1 MKSFK
6 ITQAIT
12 DRKDASLGI
21 YFKDVSKLS
30 MISPEKEI
38 ELTKRIK
45 LGDRAAASELVTA
58 NLRFVISV
66 AKKYQNKGL
75 DLVDLIQEGNIGM
88 LKAAYKFD
96 ETKGYRFISYAV
108 WWIRQAITRAIA
120 DQARTIRI
128 PVHMVETIHKYTK
141 RSREMLQELG
151 REVTPEEMAKE
162 LNMSPDKIRE
172 IIKVAQDP
180 ISLETPVGEEEDSH
194 IGDFIEDRD
203 SPAPADAASYALLR
217 EQLSEVLHTLTP
229 REEHVLKLRV
239 GLEDG
244 RARTLEEVGQKFNI
258 TRERI
263 RQIEAK
269 ALRKLRHPS
278 RSKKLKDYLD

>member
-6 ITQAIT
+6 ITQSIT

-45 LGDRAAASELVTA
+45 LGNREAASELVTA

-96 ETKGYRFISYAV
+96 ETKGYRFISY
-108 WWIRQAITRAIA
+108 
-120 DQARTIRI
+120 
-128 PVHMVETIHKYTK
+128 
-141 RSREMLQELG
+141 
-151 REVTPEEMAKE
+151 
-162 LNMSPDKIRE
+162 
-172 IIKVAQDP
+172 
-180 ISLETPVGEEEDSH
+180 
-194 IGDFIEDRD
+194 
-203 SPAPADAASYALLR
+203 
-217 EQLSEVLHTLTP
+217 
-229 REEHVLKLRV
+229 
-239 GLEDG
+239 
-244 RARTLEEVGQKFNI
+244 
-258 TRERI
+258 
-263 RQIEAK
+263 
-269 ALRKLRHPS
+269 
-278 RSKKLKDYLD
+278 